1 MKGLSVEVRVGL
13 LVLSALVLLGGF
25 VFVLGGF
32 ELGDQYDLYVDFD
45 NPGNLKPGAPVT
57 AGGIQV
63 GRVADV
69 EYRGGR
75 LDERTGRRPLVRV
88 HVRIDRNVQDTIH
101 ENAIFYV
108 ASQSVLGEQM
118 ISIDPGNPERPA
130 LEEGAVV
137 EGVDPPR
144 LDLAFAMAF
153 ELLEGMTEL
162 MRDNREELMSAFRS
176 AGNLIRQMDELL
188 AENDGRLDRIFANLE
203 RATEQTNEVLEG
215 ANGIVNGPRL
225 ERTMRNVDRTLA
237 AVAADI
243 EPLMRDVRSMAE
255 RGNEALGTLGPEQR
269 EEIQQAIAQA
279 ADLTEE
285 ANATIADARAIVS
298 HIRQGRG
305 SVGGFVMDE
314 EIYDD
319 VQEMLRDL
327 KHNPW
332 KLFWRE

>member
-1 MKGLSVEVRVGL
+1 
-13 LVLSALVLLGGF
+13 
-25 VFVLGGF
+25 
-32 ELGDQYDLYVDFD
+32 LGDQYDLYVDFD

-118 ISIDPGNPERPA
+118 ISIDPGNPERPP

-144 LDLAFAMAF
+144 IDLAFAMAF

-162 MRDNREELMSAFRS
+162 M
-176 AGNLIRQMDELL
+176 
-188 AENDGRLDRIFANLE
+188 
-203 RATEQTNEVLEG
+203 
-215 ANGIVNGPRL
+215 
-225 ERTMRNVDRTLA
+225 
-237 AVAADI
+237 
-243 EPLMRDVRSMAE
+243 
-255 RGNEALGTLGPEQR
+255 
-269 EEIQQAIAQA
+269 
-279 ADLTEE
+279 
-285 ANATIADARAIVS
+285 
-298 HIRQGRG
+298 
-305 SVGGFVMDE
+305 
-314 EIYDD
+314 
-319 VQEMLRDL
+319 
-327 KHNPW
+327 
-332 KLFWRE
+332 